1 MPRWSPLPRRLRRPL
16 VVISAGLLV
25 VALLTSCSSSGG
37 TAEGG
42 DAGAEQAHDPSTA
55 REPFGP
61 DGGVRTS
68 ATSDGGGLTI
78 ESSSTRAEMV
88 SGGDVLITLSGSA
101 VEALEDEGSLT
112 VTAGDDDVSDSF
124 ERDDPVEGLED
135 GPVWRGLVA
144 GLPDGDTDLV
154 AEVGDETATLTVTS
168 HPLSGPIFSG
178 PHLEPWRCTTEQL
191 GLGEPTD
198 EDCSAPGR
206 TTWQYQTTE
215 GELVPLEDPTLTPP
229 DVDVLQIDGEAVPV
243 IIRTE
248 LAVIDR
254 GIATIWTLDPAPDP
268 DGDWDDTAWNRRLVF
283 RFGGGC
289 GTQYSQGSNLGP
301 SLDVDLLLQGYAVA
315 TNTLDTFQTA
325 CNDVLSAEAALM
337 TREHFVEQY
346 GVPRF
351 TIGDGGSGGA
361 IQQLLIA
368 NAYPGLLDA
377 LSPSAPFPDAIT
389 ISGGV
394 TDCGLLLAYY
404 ETESGRRLTEDQRAA
419 INGHATAATCAS
431 WANLFLDAVDPTTGC
446 ALDAELVYDPE
457 TNPEGV
463 RCTLQDINANVL
475 GVDPVTGFARRPLAN
490 EGVQYGLQA
499 LEAGVITVEDLLV
512 LNEQIGGYDLDG
524 TIVDE
529 RTAPDVP
536 AIEAAYAT
544 GRVTGAGPLLDVPII
559 LRNGYTDDA
568 GDIHT
573 RFHVFS
579 IRERLRGADG
589 EDDPNLLLWSTGGNV
604 AQALLG
610 SISDNEPITL
620 LDRWITAAHDDERDL
635 PWRQRLTEARPDE
648 ATNRCIVP
656 EEPLL
661 TGGWELYD
669 EPGPCTEAFPSYGD
683 ARTAAG
689 APLADDVLACRLVP
703 VAEAIDRGAY
713 PVELTSAQVA
723 RLEATFPSGVCDWS
737 QPGIG
742 QGPPVA
748 TWIDYTDGPY
758 AP

>member
-1 MPRWSPLPRRLRRPL
+1 VPGTSRSAPRALRL
-16 VVISAGLLV
+16 VAATSALLV
-25 VALLTSCSSSGG
+25 LLAALAACSSDGSADG
-37 TAEGG
+37 ADDSVPEAVGG
-42 DAGAEQAHDPSTA
+42 DGSTA
-55 REPFGP
+55 ALPFGP

-68 ATSDGGGLTI
+68 ATSDDGELTI

-88 SGGDVLITLSGSA
+88 SGGDVLVTISGPA
-101 VEALEDEGSLT
+101 ADGDDAPT
-112 VTAGDDDVSDSF
+112 VSAGDDDVSGRF
-124 ERDDPVEGLED
+124 EQDEAVAGLED
-135 GPVWRGLVA
+135 GTVWRGLVT
-144 GLPDGDTDLV
+144 GLPDGETEIT
-154 AEVGDETATLTVTS
+154 AEVGDQQATLDVTS
-168 HPLSGPIFSG
+168 HPTSGPIFSG
-178 PHLEPWRCTTEQL
+178 PHLEPWVCTTEQTT
-191 GLGEPTD
+191 LGEATD
-198 EDCSAPGR
+198 EDCSAEPV

-215 GELVPLEDPTLTPP
+215 GELAPLEDPTITPP
-229 DVDVLQIDGEAVPV
+229 DVDTVELDGEQVPV

-268 DGDWDDTAWNRRLVF
+268 DGEWDRTGWNERLVY

-368 NAYPGLLDA
+368 NAHPGLLDA
-377 LSPSAPFPDAIT
+377 LAPSAPFPDAIT

-394 TDCGLLLAYY
+394 TDCGLLLSYY
-404 ETESGRRLTEDQRAA
+404 ETESGRALTDEQRAA
-419 INGHATAATCAS
+419 INGHATAATCVS
-431 WANLFLDAVDPTTGC
+431 WSNLFLDAVDPTAGC
-446 ALDAELVYDPE
+446 RVDADEVYDPE
-457 TNPEGV
+457 TNPDGV
-463 RCTLQDINANVL
+463 RCTLQDINVNVL
-475 GVDPVTGFARRPLAN
+475 GTDPDTGFARRPLAN

-499 LEAGVITVEDLLV
+499 LTEGTITVEQFLD
-512 LNEQIGGYDLDG
+512 LNEQVGGYDIDG

-529 RTAPDVP
+529 RTDAD
-536 AIEAAYAT
+536 EAAVTAAYET

-579 IRERLRGADG
+579 IRERLQVDG

-610 SISDNEPITL
+610 SISDNEPIVL
-620 LDRWITAAHDDERDL
+620 LDEWLTAAHDDGRDV
-635 PWRQRLTEARPDE
+635 PWRERLTDARPDD
-648 ATNRCIVP
+648 ATNRCLP
-656 EEPLL
+656 PDTPML

-669 EPGPCTEAFPSYGD
+669 EPGPCTEAFPSFGD
-683 ARTAAG
+683 SRTAAG
-689 APLADDVLACRLVP
+689 APLADDVLACQLVP
-703 VAEAIDRGAY
+703 VEHAVAAGAY
-713 PVELTSAQVA
+713 PVELADAAVQ
-723 RLEATFPSGVCDWS
+723 RLEATFPDGVCDWS

-742 QGPPVA
+742 QGPPVD
-748 TWIDYTDGPY
+748 TWIDYSEGPHD
-758 AP
+758 PS